1 MTIEEAGQVLLE
13 FKPYVVCERCKKN
26 IEENRRL
33 LNEDCPDCKSWGV
46 VVNKRYAQACERV
59 GMKPP
64 QAIDTLKAIEV
75 EAMGMRIKCGAL
87 TR

>member
-13 FKPYVVCERCKKN
+13 FKPYLPCERCQKN
-26 IEENRRL
+26 KAEGRRL

-59 GMKPP
+59 GMTPP
-64 QAIDTLKAIEV
+64 QDIDRMKALEF
-75 EAMGMRIKCGAL
+75 EALGMRIKSGVL
-87 TR
+87 TK